1 MDTKTLIKDAKARF
15 EHNSAKQLIK
25 EKYQQKL
32 MVANQSGLWKASP
45 ELIGYLSI
53 NPADKVFLLDSYENP
68 VFVNRI
74 ELLEVLNKTYNAT
87 MELWNKELQELRQYR

>member
-1 MDTKTLIKDAKARF
+1 MDTKTIIKEAKARF

-53 NPADKVFLLDSYENP
+53 NPAATVFLLDSYENP

-74 ELLEVLNKTYNAT
+74 ELLDVLHKTYNDT
-87 MELWNKELQELRQYR
+87 MALWHKELQELRQYR

>member
-1 MDTKTLIKDAKARF
+1 MDTKTIIKEAKARF

-53 NPADKVFLLDSYENP
+53 NSAETVFLLDSYENP
-68 VFVNRI
+68 IFANRI
-74 ELLEVLNKTYNAT
+74 ELLEVLNKTYNDT
-87 MELWNKELQELRQYR
+87 MTLWHKELQELRQYR

>member
-1 MDTKTLIKDAKARF
+1 MDTKTLIKEAKARF

-32 MVANQSGLWKASP
+32 MVANQGGLWKASP

-53 NPADKVFLLDSYENP
+53 NTVETVFLLDSYENP
-68 VFVNRI
+68 VFVNRN
-74 ELLEVLNKTYNAT
+74 ELLDVLQKTYNDT
-87 MELWNKELQELRQYR
+87 MSLWYKELQELRQYR

>member
-1 MDTKTLIKDAKARF
+1 MDTKTIIKEAKARF

-53 NPADKVFLLDSYENP
+53 NPAETVFLLDSYENP

-74 ELLEVLNKTYNAT
+74 ELLEVLNKTYNDT
-87 MELWNKELQELRQYR
+87 MTLWHKELQELRQYR

>member
-1 MDTKTLIKDAKARF
+1 MDTKTIIKEAKARF

-53 NPADKVFLLDSYENP
+53 NPAETVFLLDAYENP
-68 VFVNRI
+68 VFVKRI
-74 ELLEVLNKTYNAT
+74 ELLEVLNKTYNDT
-87 MELWNKELQELRQYR
+87 MTLWNKELQELRQYR